1 MGRHQIGNLI
11 PSSHGRWPFLLLF
24 ALVASALGNAHAT
37 PSLTPSPLE
46 EVMLQSRETGKPV
59 LVAFLGPDWSVAC
72 RKFQQR
78 VLSSDAFTSFAREHL
93 LYWPV
98 QARRQPRLQKKER
111 ARLQAL
117 VIHFDIRA
125 YPTILLLDPDGTER
139 LRHGYREIS
148 GKAYVRLLEALLPPA
163 P

>member
-1 MGRHQIGNLI
+1 MGRNQTGNLI
-11 PSSHGRWPFLLLF
+11 PSPRARGPFLLLL
-24 ALVASALGNAHAT
+24 ALVASAAVNARAT

-46 EVMLQSRETGKPV
+46 EVMLQARQTGKPV

-72 RKFQQR
+72 RNFQQR
-78 VLSSDAFTSFAREHL
+78 VLSSDAFTSFARERIH
-93 LYWPV
+93 YWPV
-98 QARRQPRLQKKER
+98 LARRQPKLEKEER

-117 VIHFDIRA
+117 VIHFDIKA

-148 GKAYVRLLEALLPPA
+148 GKEYVRLLKALLPPA